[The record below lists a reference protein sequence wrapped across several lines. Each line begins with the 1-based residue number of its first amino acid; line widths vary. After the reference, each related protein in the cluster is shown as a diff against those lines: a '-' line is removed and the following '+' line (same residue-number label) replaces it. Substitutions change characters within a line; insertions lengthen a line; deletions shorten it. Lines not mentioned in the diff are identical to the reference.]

1 MPNAAGLWFEWHGPE
16 DGPVLILS
24 PGLGGSGSYWA
35 PNLAAL
41 SGRHRVLVYDH
52 RGTGRSGSLG
62 DGQVS
67 IASMAADVR
76 GLIEALGI
84 ERPSFVGHAIGGM
97 IALELGDL
105 LARRVIVNG
114 WPRLDPHTERCFDVR
129 LDLLRW
135 SGPEAYVRAQPIFLY
150 PAGWSSMNSGMLDLE
165 AEHQLERLPPVETI
179 ERRIAAARAFEL
191 RPGPACPT
199 LLVAAADDV
208 LVPAHCSELLAGEL
222 ANARVERLPWGGH
235 ACNVTDPDS
244 FDRIVLEYLRS

>member
-1 MPNAAGLWFEWHGPE
+1 MPNAAGLWYEWHGPD

-41 SGRHRVLVYDH
+41 TRRHRVLVYDH

-62 DGQVS
+62 DGPVS

-76 GLIEALGI
+76 ELTEALEI
-84 ERPSFVGHAIGGM
+84 RRPSFLGHAIGGM
-97 IALELGDL
+97 IALELGDV

-129 LDLLRW
+129 LDLLR
-135 SGPEAYVRAQPIFLY
+135 SGGPEAYVRAQPIFLY
-150 PAGWSSMNSGMLDLE
+150 PAGWSSMNSGMLDIE
-165 AEHQLERLPPVETI
+165 AEHQLERLPPAETI

-191 RPGPACPT
+191 RPGPVCPT

-222 ANARVERLPWGGH
+222 VGARVERLPWGGH

-244 FDRIVLEYLRS
+244 FNRVVLEFLRS

>member
-1 MPNAAGLWFEWHGPE
+1 MPNAAGLWFEWHGPD

-24 PGLGGSGSYWA
+24 PGLGGSGAYWA

-41 SGRHRVLVYDH
+41 SSRHRVLVYDH
-52 RGTGRSGSLG
+52 RGTGRSGALG
-62 DGQVS
+62 DEPVS

-76 GLIEALGI
+76 GLMEALGI
-84 ERPSFVGHAIGGM
+84 ERPSFIGHAIGGM
-97 IALELGDL
+97 IALELGDV

-129 LDLLRW
+129 LDLLRS

-165 AEHQLERLPPVETI
+165 AEHQLERFPPVETL

-191 RPGPACPT
+191 RPGPPCPT

-208 LVPAHCSELLAGEL
+208 LVPALCSELLAGEL
-222 ANARVERLPWGGH
+222 ADARVEHLRWGGH

-244 FDRIVLEYLRS
+244 FNRVVLEFLGN